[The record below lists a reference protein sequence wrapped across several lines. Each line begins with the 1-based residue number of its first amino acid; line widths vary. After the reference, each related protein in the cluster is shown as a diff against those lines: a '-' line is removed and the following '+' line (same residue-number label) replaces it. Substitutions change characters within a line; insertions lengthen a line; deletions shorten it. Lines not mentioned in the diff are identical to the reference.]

1 MRSSLGWRS
10 PHQVRQHHARR
21 AGCRDRRQGLELA
34 GADLD
39 AVADATATRA
49 LPAHDGGTPIPAEI
63 VHRTALAE
71 LADRFA
77 AVVKAGDI
85 AA

>member
-1 MRSSLGWRS
+1 
-10 PHQVRQHHARR
+10 VRQHHARR
-21 AGCRDRRQGLELA
+21 AGCRYRRQG
-34 GADLD
+34 LD

-49 LPAHDGGTPIPAEI
+49 LPAHDGGAQIPADI

>member
-1 MRSSLGWRS
+1 M
-10 PHQVRQHHARR
+10 
-21 AGCRDRRQGLELA
+21 
-34 GADLD
+34 
-39 AVADATATRA
+39 
-49 LPAHDGGTPIPAEI
+49 PIPAEV

-77 AVVKAGDI
+77 TVVASSDI

>member
-1 MRSSLGWRS
+1 
-10 PHQVRQHHARR
+10 VNVA
-21 AGCRDRRQGLELA
+21 
-34 GADLD
+34 ADC
-39 AVADATATRA
+39 TATRA
-49 LPAHDGGTPIPAEI
+49 LPSHDGDAPIPADI

-77 AVVKAGDI
+77 AVVMSKEI